1 MLGYKINWREA
12 GRTRI
17 VQYVRTEAAKE
28 TG

>member
-1 MLGYKINWREA
+1 LGYKINWREA